1 MPGYKGHLVGGIIAF
16 GLLLFG
22 LIGLV
27 IVPEPSYMVLG
38 EWLLCALAG
47 ALFPDIDIKSK
58 GQKIFYWILL
68 FLYIY
73 LFVQRHLMV
82 LGVFSIIGI
91 SPMLVKHRGIFHKW
105 WFIIA
110 MPVVLAV
117 IASNYFPCYTGMICC
132 DALFFIVG
140 AFSHLILDF
149 GFQRTFRL

>member
-1 MPGYKGHLVGGIIAF
+1 MPGYQGHLIGGLAASNMLLALLTCTGVVCPTPLGTVEWILV
-16 GLLLFG
+16 GLLG
-22 LIGLV
+22 
-27 IVPEPSYMVLG
+27 S
-38 EWLLCALAG
+38 
-47 ALFPDIDIKSK
+47 LFPDIDIKSK